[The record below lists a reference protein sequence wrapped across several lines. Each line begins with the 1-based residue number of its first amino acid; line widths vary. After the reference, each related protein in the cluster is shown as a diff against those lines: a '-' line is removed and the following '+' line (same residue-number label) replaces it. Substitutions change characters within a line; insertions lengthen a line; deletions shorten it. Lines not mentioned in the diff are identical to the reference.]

1 MERKCDYQI
10 KQNNGKENCDYTQL
24 LGVYP
29 SHVQAEHGIQG
40 RRASTQ
46 PFR

>member
-1 MERKCDYQI
+1 WKGKRDYQI
-10 KQNNGKENCDYTQL
+10 KQNNGEENGDYTQL
-24 LGVYP
+24 LGVYT
-29 SHVQAEHGIQG
+29 SHGTAEHGIQG